1 MAAIVGGIGWILALL
16 FGYLSLDW
24 KEQLRIESSRRSMC
38 ATDRD
43 QWQNK
48 FYDENKRAS
57 SEVIARQAAETELN
71 TLKEAIRYRA
81 KQQVIVPVNE
91 RRMRSASYAD
101 IRKANQKEVLREQQ
115 IADQKDANTAFEE

>member
-1 MAAIVGGIGWILALL
+1 MAEIVGSIGWILALV

-43 QWQNK
+43 QWKNR

-71 TLKEAIRYRA
+71 SLKEAIRERA
-81 KQQVIVPVNE
+81 KQPVIPVENE
-91 RRMRSASYAD
+91 RRVRKGSWAD
-101 IRKANQKEVLREQQ
+101 IRKANQSAILREQE
-115 IADQKDANTAFEE
+115 ISDKKDADTAFEE